1 MLRMKP
7 FESVKSPV
15 AALMLD
21 NIDTDIIIPKQF
33 LKTIKRTGLGKHA
46 FNDMRYLA
54 NGSNNPDFV
63 LNKPPYT
70 EAKILLSGKNFGC
83 GSSREH
89 APWAIL
95 DQGIQC
101 ILAESFADIFFN
113 NCSKNGLLL
122 IQLPEETL
130 KDIQEKT
137 SNASALTVNLE
148 EQKLS
153 TETESWRFDIEPER
167 KERLLLGLDDIK
179 MTEEHT
185 DAIAAY
191 EEKQNSEKPWL

>member
-1 MLRMKP
+1 
-7 FESVKSPV
+7 
-15 AALMLD
+15 MLD

-46 FNDMRYLA
+46 FHDMRYLTD
-54 NGSNNPDFV
+54 GSNDPDFV
-63 LNKPPYT
+63 LNQAPYT
-70 EAKILLSGKNFGC
+70 EAQILLSGKNFGC

-95 DQGIQC
+95 DQGIKC

-113 NCSKNGLLL
+113 NSSKNGLLL

-137 SNASALTVNLE
+137 SNASVLTVNLE

-153 TETESWRFDIEPER
+153 TETESWSFDIEPER

-191 EEKQNSEKPWL
+191 EEKQNTEKPWL